1 MLFKLCLLG
10 WFTVCAWQDL
20 TRLRVSNWL
29 TLGGA
34 LAALLFL
41 LLNGHTLTGHAP
53 QAAAVA
59 ALLAVLLSVPGYW
72 LGKLGAADVKLLV
85 ALGLASDPLT
95 VLHTL
100 ALACLFCLA
109 LMFAS
114 KLLIDSDKLPANC
127 KTKLARLQPSKFKSF
142 PFIFALFAGL
152 LTTFSVIH
160 G

>member
-1 MLFKLCLLG
+1 MLLKLCLLG
-10 WFTVCAWQDL
+10 WFAVGAYQDL

-34 LAALLFL
+34 LAAVLFL
-41 LLNGHTLTGHAP
+41 LLQGHTLTGHAP

-59 ALLAVLLSVPGYW
+59 ALLAALLSGPGYW

-95 VLHTL
+95 VLYTL
-100 ALACLFCLA
+100 ALACLFCLVM
-109 LMFAS
+109 MFAS
-114 KLLIDSDKLPANC
+114 KLMIDSDKIPANC
-127 KTKLARLQPSKFKSF
+127 KTQLTRLQPSKFKSF

-152 LTTFSVIH
+152 LTTLSFIR
-160 G
+160 

>member
-10 WFTVCAWQDL
+10 WFAACAYQDL
-20 TRLRVSNWL
+20 ARLRVSNWL

-34 LAALLFL
+34 LLALLFL
-41 LLNGHTLTGHAP
+41 LLQGHTLTGHTA

-59 ALLAVLLSVPGYW
+59 ALLAALLSVPGYW

-85 ALGLASDPLT
+85 ALGLASSPLT
-95 VLHTL
+95 VLATL
-100 ALACLFCLA
+100 AAACGFCLA

-114 KLLIDSDKLPANC
+114 KLLIDSDNPPANY
-127 KTKLARLQPSKFKSF
+127 KSNLARLQPSKSKSF

-152 LTTFSVIH
+152 LTTLAFLR
-160 G
+160 

>member
-10 WFTVCAWQDL
+10 WFAVCAYQDL

-41 LLNGHTLTGHAP
+41 MLKGHTLTGFTP
-53 QAAAVA
+53 LAAAVA
-59 ALLAVLLSVPGYW
+59 ALLAALLTVPGYW

-85 ALGLASDPLT
+85 ALALASDPLT
-95 VLHTL
+95 LLYTL
-100 ALACLFCLA
+100 ALACLFCLG

-114 KLLIDSDKLPANC
+114 KLLIDSDKVPVNC
-127 KTKLARLQPSKFKSF
+127 KSQLARLRPSKFKSF

-152 LTTFSVIH
+152 LTTLSFVH
-160 G
+160 

>member
-10 WFTVCAWQDL
+10 WFAVCAGQDL
-20 TRLRVSNWL
+20 ARLRVSNWL

-41 LLNGHTLTGHAP
+41 LFTGHTLTGHAP
-53 QAAAVA
+53 LAAGIA
-59 ALLAVLLSVPGYW
+59 ALLAALLSVPGYW
-72 LGKLGAADVKLLV
+72 LGKLGAADVKLLI

-95 VLHTL
+95 VLYTL
-100 ALACLFCLA
+100 ALACLFCVA
-109 LMFAS
+109 LMLAS

-127 KTKLARLQPSKFKSF
+127 KSQLTKLQPSKFKSF

-152 LTTFSVIH
+152 LTTLLLLK
-160 G
+160 

>member
-10 WFTVCAWQDL
+10 WFAVCASQDL

-41 LLNGHTLTGHAP
+41 LVTGHTLTGYAP
-53 QAAAVA
+53 LAAGVA
-59 ALLAVLLSVPGYW
+59 ALLAALLSVPGYW
-72 LGKLGAADVKLLV
+72 LGKLGAADVKILI

-95 VLHTL
+95 VLYTL
-100 ALACLFCLA
+100 ALACLFCVV

-114 KLLIDSDKLPANC
+114 KLLIDSDKVPANC
-127 KTKLARLQPSKFKSF
+127 KSQLTKLQPSRFKSF

-152 LTTFSVIH
+152 LTALSLLK
-160 G
+160 

>member
-1 MLFKLCLLG
+1 MLFKFCLLG
-10 WFTVCAWQDL
+10 WFAVCAYQDL

-29 TLGGA
+29 TLGGV
-34 LAALLFL
+34 LIALLFL
-41 LLNGHTLTGHAP
+41 LLKGHTLTGYAP
-53 QAAAVA
+53 LAAAVA
-59 ALLAVLLSVPGYW
+59 AVLAALLSGPGYW

-95 VLHTL
+95 LLYTL

-114 KLLIDSDKLPANC
+114 KLLIDSDSVPANF
-127 KTKLARLQPSKFKSF
+127 KKKLARLQPSKFKSF

-152 LTTFSVIH
+152 LTTLSFIH
-160 G
+160 

>member
-10 WFTVCAWQDL
+10 WFAACAYQDL

-34 LAALLFL
+34 LLALLFL
-41 LLNGHTLTGHAP
+41 LLQGHTLTGHTA

-59 ALLAVLLSVPGYW
+59 ALLAALLSVPGYW

-85 ALGLASDPLT
+85 ALGLASSPLT
-95 VLHTL
+95 VLATL
-100 ALACLFCLA
+100 AAACGFCLA

-114 KLLIDSDKLPANC
+114 KLLIDSDNLPANY
-127 KTKLARLQPSKFKSF
+127 KSNLARLQPSKSKSF

-152 LTTFSVIH
+152 LTTLAFLR
-160 G
+160 

>member
-10 WFTVCAWQDL
+10 WFAVCACQDL
-20 TRLRVSNWL
+20 MRLRVSNWL

-34 LAALLFL
+34 LIALGFL
-41 LLNGHTLTGHAP
+41 LLKGHTLTGYAP
-53 QAAAVA
+53 VAAAVA
-59 ALLAVLLSVPGYW
+59 ALLAALLSVPGYW

-95 VLHTL
+95 VLYTL
-100 ALACLFCLA
+100 ALACLFCVT

-114 KLLIDSDKLPANC
+114 KLLIDSDKVPINY
-127 KTKLARLQPSKFKSF
+127 KTQLARLQPSTFKSF

-152 LTTFSVIH
+152 LTTLLFLH
-160 G
+160 